1 MDSLTDMNNKVTNSC
16 LCLEFLGDYEI
27 RNVEMKSGS
36 EWSGEAIKR
45 LLIDNE
51 EYEMKVS
58 MKEGKKDGI
67 GMIVR
72 KNGVLFMKL
81 MFVNDE
87 CEGEV
92 AKMNEYGNIVLRG
105 RVSGGKEVG
114 IWIEYDDEGN
124 EIWRGLYRNGKRYS
138 ILKEQSGMKGFYRE
152 LNEDG
157 EVLSVSEYDDN
168 WKKNGRC
175 FEVESGYF
183 RECVYENGV
192 KKRVI
197 REFIGKTMRLFDD
210 NGKKVYEGVWFG
222 SMVNGFVIHPETKR
236 MKGFYRELN
245 EDGKVLSVSEYD
257 ESGLLKNGRCFKVE
271 SGCFREC
278 VYKNG
283 VMMRVLRE
291 WKGEV
296 MIEYDDNG
304 MRVYE
309 GGFEGDMMKGF
320 VREGKGKEYGNDG
333 KSALYVGGWKNGLRD
348 GDGSELNEN
357 EEVVRKGRWIKGVYI
372 GNIKQLEDGYENGLS
387 VFDSDCL
394 KGYER
399 VEIGNGCFKNV
410 NRFVIDGLNELKSVI
425 IGGRCFKLD
434 YQSISG
440 SKCVIMNCD
449 QLSDIHIGWSSFNY
463 YESFECKNLPSLISI
478 QLDVLAFLNCQTIV
492 FESMNDW

>member
-1 MDSLTDMNNKVTNSC
+1 MSNINVRNSSTY
-16 LCLEFLGDYEI
+16 LEFLGDYEMESI
-27 RNVEMKSGS
+27 EMKNGD
-36 EWSGEAIKR
+36 ELNGEAIMR
-45 LLIDNE
+45 LLIDGE
-51 EYEMKVS
+51 RYEMSVNMKNGK
-58 MKEGKKDGI
+58 KEGVGEILREDGT
-67 GMIVR
+67 
-72 KNGVLFMKL
+72 LFMRM

-92 AKMNEYGNIVLRG
+92 IRKNEYGSIVLKG
-105 RVSGGKEVG
+105 RMGKGKKVG
-114 IWIEYDDEGN
+114 MWIEYDDYGN
-124 EIWRGLYRNGKRYS
+124 EIWRGFYRNGVKDLS
-138 ILKEQSGMKGFYRE
+138 LKEHEGMSGLWRE
-152 LNEDG
+152 VNENG
-157 EVLSVSEYDDN
+157 ELLSVSEY
-168 WKKNGRC
+168 
-175 FEVESGYF
+175 
-183 RECVYENGV
+183 
-192 KKRVI
+192 
-197 REFIGKTMRLFDD
+197 
-210 NGKKVYEGVWFG
+210 
-222 SMVNGFVIHPETKR
+222 
-236 MKGFYRELN
+236 N
-245 EDGKVLSVSEYD
+245 ED
-257 ESGLLKNGRCFKVE
+257 GLLKNGKCFEYEGGRMV
-271 SGCFREC
+271 REC
-278 VYKNG
+278 EYKNG

-291 WKGEV
+291 WKGEC